1 MSPHHPPRARG
12 PRGWLAARARIVM
25 NASSAHTRARAR
37 RRDAS
42 RRPRRAHVFFV
53 SPDRVS
59 ARARER
65 SIERA
70 RARIRRI
77 STADRSGGRSA
88 RRETVSSRDERAR
101 RWNSRAEV
109 LSIVSSTFRARTEV
123 ARARSSIRFDSI
135 RLIRDRREG
144 FSFHSFR
151 RGSVE
156 RRRSRAR
163 AESLVD
169 APHTTLYH

>member
-1 MSPHHPPRARG
+1 MHHR
-12 PRGWLAARARIVM
+12 
-25 NASSAHTRARAR
+25 HTRARALDVATHR
-37 RRDAS
+37 VDRGVRTF
-42 RRPRRAHVFFV
+42 FFV

-135 RLIRDRREG
+135 RLIRDRKG
-144 FSFHSFR
+144 FHFILSGEVR
-151 RGSVE
+151 
-156 RRRSRAR
+156 
-163 AESLVD
+163 
-169 APHTTLYH
+169 

>member
-135 RLIRDRREG
+135 RLIRDREG

>member
-1 MSPHHPPRARG
+1 MPACLRGDWTSPEPSMSPPPSASSPRA
-12 PRGWLAARARIVM
+12 PRVDGRARENRHECIIGTHARAR
-25 NASSAHTRARAR
+25 ST
-37 RRDAS
+37 S
-42 RRPRRAHVFFV
+42 RRIASTEACARFFV

-135 RLIRDRREG
+135 RLIRDRKG
-144 FSFHSFR
+144 FHFILSGEVR
-151 RGSVE
+151 
-156 RRRSRAR
+156 
-163 AESLVD
+163 
-169 APHTTLYH
+169 